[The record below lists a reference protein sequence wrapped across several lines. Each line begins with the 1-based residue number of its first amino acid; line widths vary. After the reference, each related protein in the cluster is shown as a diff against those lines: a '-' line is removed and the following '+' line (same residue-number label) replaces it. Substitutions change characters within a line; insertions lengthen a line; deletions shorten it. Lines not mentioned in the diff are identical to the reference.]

1 MEKLNLFT
9 KHFLQTVIIN
19 VVLMRLTA
27 PGLFKGFCCQKCK
40 LFGIPMGLETFLNS
54 LKKLN
59 NHLVLVSEL
68 GLALQLSEHRFY
80 DFRFEPLIFAVH

>member
-1 MEKLNLFT
+1 MSPDINIDQSSLTNSFLKTLLNEDFKFGKDLEKLNLFT

-40 LFGIPMGLETFLNS
+40 LLGIPMGLETFLNS
-54 LKKLN
+54 LKIK
-59 NHLVLVSEL
+59 
-68 GLALQLSEHRFY
+68 
-80 DFRFEPLIFAVH
+80 